1 MSNSEREYLNIKNE
15 VAESQLE
22 LMAISGYDED
32 IYQAFESLINEIDG
46 KIEELEA
53 KRTN

>member
-1 MSNSEREYLNIKNE
+1 MSNSEQAYLKIQDK
-15 VAESQLE
+15 VAEAQRE

-32 IYQAFESLINEIDG
+32 VYQAFESLINEIDG

-53 KRTN
+53 QRTN